1 MSEEKR
7 VIEING
13 VKLEVDLRNARR
25 IDEFRVGDNVKVLD
39 TRSGKNEVRSGVI
52 TDFANFKDLPTII
65 VAMYKA
71 GDYWMKPTIEFIY
84 FNSDTEGIEIVGVSA
99 EEIIVSKD
107 TIVQMFDDE
116 IIKKRDELQDLI
128 VKRDNLC
135 LNILI
140 AHLHDVASS
149 DENLAR
155 VGGKKPGCEMQKRGL
170 AAAARAHQRLEAARF
185 HLQRKVLEDFLL
197 PIFAAHAACV
207 KSIHTSSRYQRLG
220 TTSVFFNTETQR
232 HRGTEL

>member
-71 GDYWMKPTIEFIY
+71 GDYWTKPSIEFIY

-107 TIVQMFDDE
+107 TIVQRFDDE

-128 VKRDNLC
+128 VKRDTFVKYFGN
-135 LNILI
+135 
-140 AHLHDVASS
+140 
-149 DENLAR
+149 
-155 VGGKKPGCEMQKRGL
+155 GGK
-170 AAAARAHQRLEAARF
+170 
-185 HLQRKVLEDFLL
+185 
-197 PIFAAHAACV
+197 
-207 KSIHTSSRYQRLG
+207 
-220 TTSVFFNTETQR
+220 
-232 HRGTEL
+232 

>member
-71 GDYWMKPTIEFIY
+71 GDYWMKPSIEFIY

-107 TIVQMFDDE
+107 SIVQRFDDE
-116 IIKKRDELQDLI
+116 IIKKKDELQDLI
-128 VKRDNLC
+128 VKRDTF
-135 LNILI
+135 
-140 AHLHDVASS
+140 VKYF
-149 DENLAR
+149 
-155 VGGKKPGCEMQKRGL
+155 GKGMEQ
-170 AAAARAHQRLEAARF
+170 
-185 HLQRKVLEDFLL
+185 ED
-197 PIFAAHAACV
+197 
-207 KSIHTSSRYQRLG
+207 RR
-220 TTSVFFNTETQR
+220 
-232 HRGTEL
+232 